1 MEKLRIILI
10 SSLLESK
17 GGAFIATSRIAE
29 ILKKNFIVSFLAPD
43 NKSILNKIKN
53 VIALILK
60 RFFLGRTAYLNS
72 LNIFSKIILKDSKF
86 DLIHLNWTGNEL
98 ISIDNLCSIK
108 KPILWTMHD
117 MWLPNSTEHFL

>member
-1 MEKLRIILI
+1 MEKLRIILV

-29 ILKKNFIVSFLAPD
+29 ILKKILSSAFLAPD

-60 RFFLGRTAYLNS
+60 RFFLGRDC
-72 LNIFSKIILKDSKF
+72 IFKFVKYFFKNNFKIQN
-86 DLIHLNWTGNEL
+86 LI
-98 ISIDNLCSIK
+98 
-108 KPILWTMHD
+108 
-117 MWLPNSTEHFL
+117 